1 MSPSVVLLL
10 IATLASTPTAA
21 DALYKSV
28 DSAGNVTYSST
39 PPKAGK
45 VQKLDVAPPP
55 SEAEVRA
62 TEERLKKNAA
72 QAQEL
77 EAQRQEREAAEAAR
91 EAEAARQ
98 REEEQANLPAEAE
111 SPAALPQP
119 LIYPPPISGYPGNPA
134 GRPYPLP
141 RLPLPR

>member
-1 MSPSVVLLL
+1 MSPHPVLLL
-10 IATLASTPTAA
+10 LAALAGTTASA

-28 DSAGNVTYSST
+28 DSAGNVSYSST

-45 VQKLDVAPPP
+45 VEKLEVAPPP

-62 TEERLKKNAA
+62 TEERLRKNAA

-77 EAQRQEREAAEAAR
+77 QAQRQDRQAAEAAR

-98 REEEQANLPAEAE
+98 REEAQADEPDE
-111 SPAALPQP
+111 SGPPAAPQP
-119 LIYPPPISGYPGNPA
+119 LLYPPPISGYPGQPGA
-134 GRPYPLP
+134 RPYPYPALP
-141 RLPLPR
+141 FPR